1 MGITITLII
10 VETKNSRKSC
20 LKFGYRED
28 MSNSTHSINSLYGL
42 SEAKYFQSGAL
53 LYSRAM
59 VMCDEC
65 WVQAPHHTSGW
76 LSDWLAK

>member
-1 MGITITLII
+1 MGITITLIII

-42 SEAKYFQSGAL
+42 SEARYFQSGAL

-59 VMCDEC
+59 VIFDEFR
-65 WVQAPHHTSGW
+65 HHIIQVDGSVIG
-76 LSDWLAK
+76 